1 MWGALALRLH
11 PDKAEGIFWTDE
23 RKRRL
28 TAAFQYSNNVQE
40 QVRRCMID
48 RDRNTILTDLIYFA
62 ALWLFRSR
70 SRMLRRGDHALRQLL
85 GRLPQ
90 GQL

>member
-1 MWGALALRLH
+1 MWRALALRLH

-28 TAAFQYSNNVQE
+28 TAAFQYANNVQE

-48 RDRNTILTDLIYFA
+48 RD
-62 ALWLFRSR
+62 
-70 SRMLRRGDHALRQLL
+70 
-85 GRLPQ
+85 
-90 GQL
+90 